1 MLNSIQ
7 EGMSS
12 DSYSTLTDHIV
23 YTSEH
28 KSQPYLP
35 NNELSTIVECE
46 SRINDSAIIIGITML
61 VIVAIIAT
69 ALIVKRQRVMSWFR
83 NGKRREVEVDGETR
97 NEKNEAISET
107 TVGQTAHISLAEQ
120 ETWHSHPSEDIYDD
134 ESVESFDGWES
145 KGVNDGSGCDDVISA
160 VPFNILP
167 SDQINED
174 TYKLNGDEDLEQL
187 KTNDR
192 GENFQ
197 DYMQRMDETKRTNEQ
212 IHQQK
217 LIDESDRDK
226 ESFDQYENEHP
237 PAMQREL
244 NKENAEND
252 VNLQIDENNETSSLS
267 ENGGVN
273 FVLVNTS
280 TDSSDN
286 DNV

>member
-83 NGKRREVEVDGETR
+83 NGKRREVEVDGESR

-107 TVGQTAHISLAEQ
+107 TVGQTAHISL
-120 ETWHSHPSEDIYDD
+120 EDIYDD
-134 ESVESFDGWES
+134 ESGDTSFDGWES

-187 KTNDR
+187 KANDR

-197 DYMQRMDETKRTNEQ
+197 DYMQRMDETKRTNAQ

-244 NKENAEND
+244 NKEVAEND
-252 VNLQIDENNETSSLS
+252 VNLQIDEDNETSSLS

>member
-12 DSYSTLTDHIV
+12 DSYSITLTDHIV

-61 VIVAIIAT
+61 VIVAIITT

-83 NGKRREVEVDGETR
+83 NGKRREVEVDGESR

-107 TVGQTAHISLAEQ
+107 TVGQTAHISL
-120 ETWHSHPSEDIYDD
+120 EDIYDD
-134 ESVESFDGWES
+134 ESGESFDGWES

-187 KTNDR
+187 KANDR

-197 DYMQRMDETKRTNEQ
+197 DYMQRMDETKRTNAQ

-244 NKENAEND
+244 NKEVAEND

>member
-46 SRINDSAIIIGITML
+46 SRIIGISML

-83 NGKRREVEVDGETR
+83 NGKRREVEVDGESR

-107 TVGQTAHISLAEQ
+107 TVGQTAHISL
-120 ETWHSHPSEDIYDD
+120 EDIYDD
-134 ESVESFDGWES
+134 ESGDTSFDGWES

-187 KTNDR
+187 KANDR

-244 NKENAEND
+244 NKEVAEND

>member
-28 KSQPYLP
+28 KSQPDLP
-35 NNELSTIVECE
+35 NNDLSTIVECE
-46 SRINDSAIIIGITML
+46 SRMSQAIIIGITML

-83 NGKRREVEVDGETR
+83 NGKRREVEVDGESR

-107 TVGQTAHISLAEQ
+107 TVGQTAHISL
-120 ETWHSHPSEDIYDD
+120 EDIYDD
-134 ESVESFDGWES
+134 ESGESFDGWES

-187 KTNDR
+187 KANDR

-252 VNLQIDENNETSSLS
+252 VNLQIDEDNETSSLS

>member
-1 MLNSIQ
+1 MMLNSIQ
-7 EGMSS
+7 ESMSS
-12 DSYSTLTDHIV
+12 DNYSTLTDHIV

-28 KSQPYLP
+28 KSH
-35 NNELSTIVECE
+35 NDLSTIVECE
-46 SRINDSAIIIGITML
+46 TSNDTAIIIGITML
-61 VIVAIIAT
+61 IIVAIIIT
-69 ALIVKRQRVMSWFR
+69 ALIVKRKRVVSWFR
-83 NGKRREVEVDGETR
+83 HGKRREVEVDGESR
-97 NEKNEAISET
+97 DEKNEAISET
-107 TVGQTAHISLAEQ
+107 TVGLTAHISLAEQ
-120 ETWHSHPSEDIYDD
+120 ESEDIYDD
-134 ESVESFDGWES
+134 ESGESFDGWES

-187 KTNDR
+187 KANDR

-217 LIDESDRDK
+217 LIDESDRDR
-226 ESFDQYENEHP
+226 ESFDHYENEHP

-244 NKENAEND
+244 NTENAEND
-252 VNLQIDENNETSSLS
+252 VNLQIDEDNETSSLS

-273 FVLVNTS
+273 FVLVNNS
-280 TDSSDN
+280 KDSSDN
-286 DNV
+286 DSV

>member
-46 SRINDSAIIIGITML
+46 SRINDSIGITML

-69 ALIVKRQRVMSWFR
+69 ALIVKRQRVVSWFR
-83 NGKRREVEVDGETR
+83 NVKRREVEVDGETR

-107 TVGQTAHISLAEQ
+107 TVGQTAHISL
-120 ETWHSHPSEDIYDD
+120 EDIYDD
-134 ESVESFDGWES
+134 ESGDIYDDESGDSFDGWES

-187 KTNDR
+187 KANDR

-197 DYMQRMDETKRTNEQ
+197 DYMQRMDETKRTNAQ

-244 NKENAEND
+244 NKEVAEND
-252 VNLQIDENNETSSLS
+252 VNLQIDEDNETSSLS

>member
-46 SRINDSAIIIGITML
+46 SRIIGITML

-83 NGKRREVEVDGETR
+83 NGKRREVEVDGESR

-107 TVGQTAHISLAEQ
+107 TVGQTAHISL
-120 ETWHSHPSEDIYDD
+120 EDIYDD
-134 ESVESFDGWES
+134 ESGDIYDDESGDSFDGWES

-187 KTNDR
+187 KANDR

-197 DYMQRMDETKRTNEQ
+197 DYMQRMDETKRTNAQ

-244 NKENAEND
+244 NKEVAEND
-252 VNLQIDENNETSSLS
+252 VNLQIDEDNETSSLS

>member
-1 MLNSIQ
+1 MPGAAPHAGRVHPIAHEQMLQ
-7 EGMSS
+7 G
-12 DSYSTLTDHIV
+12 T
-23 YTSEH
+23 
-28 KSQPYLP
+28 
-35 NNELSTIVECE
+35 
-46 SRINDSAIIIGITML
+46 
-61 VIVAIIAT
+61 
-69 ALIVKRQRVMSWFR
+69 
-83 NGKRREVEVDGETR
+83 
-97 NEKNEAISET
+97 
-107 TVGQTAHISLAEQ
+107 
-120 ETWHSHPSEDIYDD
+120 
-134 ESVESFDGWES
+134 
-145 KGVNDGSGCDDVISA
+145 NDGSGCDDVISA

-187 KTNDR
+187 KANDR

-197 DYMQRMDETKRTNEQ
+197 DYMQRMDETKRTNAQ

-252 VNLQIDENNETSSLS
+252 VNLQIDEDNETSSLS